1 MCATLFNLHASGFG
15 LDKCD
20 VQALVEGSASYIGQ
34 SCKSR
39 ENMCSSQ
46 GGKLKKFFL
55 AGGVFKQIKS
65 EIFLKKLT
73 SLFFYM
79 GTPNISILCSHKSQI
94 LTSPLTM
101 RL

>member
-20 VQALVEGSASYIGQ
+20 VQASVEGSASYIGQ

-39 ENMCSSQ
+39 ENMYFSQ

-65 EIFLKKLT
+65 EIFFKKLT
-73 SLFFYM
+73 PYIFLH
-79 GTPNISILCSHKSQI
+79 GHP
-94 LTSPLTM
+94 
-101 RL
+101 